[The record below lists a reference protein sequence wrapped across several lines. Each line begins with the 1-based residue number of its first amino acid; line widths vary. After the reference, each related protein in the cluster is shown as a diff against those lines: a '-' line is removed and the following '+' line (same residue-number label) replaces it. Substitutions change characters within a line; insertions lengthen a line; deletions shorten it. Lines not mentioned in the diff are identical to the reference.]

1 MSVVTRDQ
9 LFRNAP
15 SLTHCNQTISSPQR
29 GSPITFRRSE
39 LIGRASLE
47 EAALKLLNSGNG
59 SDGETDPW
67 KGTAQLIVAPWLA

>member
-1 MSVVTRDQ
+1 MTRDQ

-15 SLTHCNQTISSPQR
+15 SLTFCNQKISPPPT

-59 SDGETDPW
+59 SGGETDPW